1 MLLLRFVL
9 DLPAPS
15 PLDAVTFPAATETPP
30 DLLAFEAPAAFAEWS
45 QYLERSPLL
54 RARPWGSAFL
64 DDPWPRRLLPDLHP
78 AVEQALQER
87 YTQQAAGAP
96 HSLSWLSVRSGSRVR
111 LEAHEAAL
119 VLDVAIPTPHA
130 AEPDQ
135 RTGEVAL
142 PSDIS
147 ALLGPLPLLQ
157 EADLI
162 AALAPLA
169 APADTVATTPLLSAR
184 LALQRLG
191 AFWYDDLRLL
201 DVLRLYAD
209 HPLPSVRA
217 SVIAVASHVGY
228 RLFLLERAACE
239 TDPLLCRVLGTLT
252 AWTAPSPAVPPAL
265 TGGA

>member
-1 MLLLRFVL
+1 
-9 DLPAPS
+9 
-15 PLDAVTFPAATETPP
+15 
-30 DLLAFEAPAAFAEWS
+30 
-45 QYLERSPLL
+45 
-54 RARPWGSAFL
+54 
-64 DDPWPRRLLPDLHP
+64 
-78 AVEQALQER
+78 
-87 YTQQAAGAP
+87 
-96 HSLSWLSVRSGSRVR
+96 VR

-119 VLDVAIPTPHA
+119 VLDVAAPTPLA
-130 AEPDQ
+130 TEPDG

-142 PSDIS
+142 PSDLS

-157 EADLI
+157 EADLV

-169 APADTVATTPLLSAR
+169 APADTVATTTLLSAR

-228 RLFLLERAACE
+228 QLLLLERAAGE
-239 TDPLLCRVLGTLT
+239 TAPLLCRVLGTLT
-252 AWTAPSPAVPPAL
+252 AWTAPSPAAPPTP